1 MKVLVAY
8 ASRHGATR
16 GIAERIAGILET
28 EGLDVTLESVEGV
41 DVTDGFDA
49 FVIGSAAYMGHWLKE
64 AATFV
69 RRHEATLAGHPVWFF
84 SSGPVGTETITKA
97 GKDILAASE
106 PKEFG
111 EFAQAIPARDQHVFF
126 GAYDPDLKPGSFLER
141 LSNLIPAATSV
152 TGPRSRPG
160 LTGSRSSWRST
171 ARLDSCLR
179 VDAIAS
185 PRFNRQ
191 PSRTGRAAG
200 SSSVRPGFDLKT
212 VHPLMPSLDGPVVH
226 LPGRCS
232 SSLAHGAGERAEQLD
247 PGRNVGPRASVAR
260 RESDDPVS
268 RDKRP

>member
-97 GKDILAASE
+97 GKDILAVSSL
-106 PKEFG
+106 
-111 EFAQAIPARDQHVFF
+111 R
-126 GAYDPDLKPGSFLER
+126 
-141 LSNLIPAATSV
+141 
-152 TGPRSRPG
+152 RSRPG
-160 LTGSRSSWRST
+160 TST
-171 ARLDSCLR
+171 
-179 VDAIAS
+179 
-185 PRFNRQ
+185 
-191 PSRTGRAAG
+191 
-200 SSSVRPGFDLKT
+200 
-212 VHPLMPSLDGPVVH
+212 
-226 LPGRCS
+226 
-232 SSLAHGAGERAEQLD
+232 SSLARTI
-247 PGRNVGPRASVAR
+247 PT
-260 RESDDPVS
+260 
-268 RDKRP
+268 

>member
-41 DVTDGFDA
+41 DVTDGFGA

-141 LSNLIPAATSV
+141 LSNLIPAVKEALPV
-152 TGPRSRPG
+152 GDFRDWP
-160 LTGSRSSWRST
+160 
-171 ARLDSCLR
+171 
-179 VDAIAS
+179 AIEAW
-185 PRFNRQ
+185 
-191 PSRTGRAAG
+191 
-200 SSSVRPGFDLKT
+200 
-212 VHPLMPSLDGPVVH
+212 
-226 LPGRCS
+226 
-232 SSLAHGAGERAEQLD
+232 AHGIAEQLEAD
-247 PGRNVGPRASVAR
+247 
-260 RESDDPVS
+260 REAGLVPS
-268 RDKRP
+268 R